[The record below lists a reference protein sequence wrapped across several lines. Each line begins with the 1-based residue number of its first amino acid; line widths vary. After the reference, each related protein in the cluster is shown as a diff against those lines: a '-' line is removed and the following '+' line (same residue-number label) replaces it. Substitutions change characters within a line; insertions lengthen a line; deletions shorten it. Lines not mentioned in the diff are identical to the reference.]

1 VKGRSIGIA
10 AIGAVGVIGLAC
22 AGVGVALA
30 GSDPDPDPRPQA
42 AARAAPITG
51 EEPTGSADPTPT
63 GSATATPTAPAASV
77 DPAWLA
83 ASAQRTGIP
92 ERAMSAYASAALTA
106 ADAFPSCGLGW
117 NTLAAI
123 GFVESEHGSLGGA
136 TLGADGVARPRILGP
151 ALDGTRFDAIPD
163 TDGGRLDGD
172 RDWDRAIGPMQFLPE
187 TWAAYG
193 RDGDGDGLADP
204 DQLDDAAL
212 SAATML
218 CTAGGDLT
226 VPENWI
232 AAVDAYN
239 PSIAYNNDV
248 ADAAEH
254 YAQSA
259 G

>member
-1 VKGRSIGIA
+1 MKGRSIGIA
-10 AIGAVGVIGLAC
+10 IVGAVGVIGLAC

-30 GSDPDPDPRPQA
+30 GSDPELVPEPRPQA
-42 AARAAPITG
+42 AAEAAPVTG
-51 EEPTGSADPTPT
+51 EEPSGSA
-63 GSATATPTAPAASV
+63 AATPMAPAASV
-77 DPAWLA
+77 DPAWLV
-83 ASAQRTGIP
+83 ASAQQTGIP
-92 ERAMSAYASAALTA
+92 ERAMSAYASAALA
-106 ADAFPSCGLGW
+106 VADASPSCGLGW

-136 TLGADGVARPRILGP
+136 ALGADGVARPRILGP

-172 RDWDRAIGPMQFLPE
+172 TDWDRAIGPMQFLPA

-193 RDGDGDGLADP
+193 RDGDGDGIADP

-212 SAATML
+212 AAATML
-218 CTAGGDLT
+218 CTVGGDLT

-239 PSIAYNNDV
+239 PNIAYNNDV
-248 ADAAEH
+248 ADAAEY